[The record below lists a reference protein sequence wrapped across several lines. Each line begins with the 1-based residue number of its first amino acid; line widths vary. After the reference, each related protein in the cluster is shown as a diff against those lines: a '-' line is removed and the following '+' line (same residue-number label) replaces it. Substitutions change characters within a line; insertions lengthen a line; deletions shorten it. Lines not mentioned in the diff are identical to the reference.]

1 MARKKAHLKIDQL
14 CNLVALECKLSPKTV
29 RSVLDALYKVILKQL
44 ELNQRI
50 YFNDFGAFELKER
63 PSGDK
68 AMGNFNVGET
78 VVRYV
83 EARNKIVFKTSDA
96 LDRAINEGEFVRP
109 TRKKK
114 NRKSR
119 AQIVREYNDRHKA
132 DKPTTEELLVKALN
146 VSQARKENDEFKV
159 RRAKR

>member
-1 MARKKAHLKIDQL
+1 MI
-14 CNLVALECKLSPKTV
+14 CLESKFAPKTV
-29 RSVLDALYKVILKQL
+29 RTVLDAFYKVILKQL

-50 YFNDFGAFELKER
+50 YLLDFGAFEVYER

-68 AMGNFNVGET
+68 VMGDFENGGT
-78 VVRYV
+78 IVRYI
-83 EARNKIVFKTSDA
+83 APRNKIAFIPSDA
-96 LDRAINEGEFVRP
+96 LDNAINEGGYVVP

-114 NRKSR
+114 GAKSR
-119 AQIVREYNDRHKA
+119 RQIIKEYNERHKK

-146 VSQARKENDEFKV
+146 VSQARQENDEFKV

>member
-1 MARKKAHLKIDQL
+1 MARKKADLKIDQL

-29 RSVLDALYKVILKQL
+29 RSVLDALYKVTLKQL

-68 AMGNFNVGET
+68 AMGNVNAGQT

-96 LDRAINEGEFVRP
+96 LDRAINEGEFVMP

>member
-1 MARKKAHLKIDQL
+1 MTKKNNDIKIEQL
-14 CNLVALECKLSPKTV
+14 CNLIGLESKFSPKTV
-29 RSVLDALYKVILKQL
+29 RTVLDAFYKVILKQL

-50 YFNDFGAFELKER
+50 YLLDFGAFEVYER

-68 AMGNFNVGET
+68 VMGDFENGGT
-78 VVRYV
+78 IVRYV
-83 EARNKIVFKTSDA
+83 APRNKIVFKPSDS
-96 LDRAINEGEFVRP
+96 LDNAINEGGYVVP

-114 NRKSR
+114 GAKSR
-119 AQIVREYNDRHKA
+119 RQIIKEYNERHKK

-146 VSQARKENDEFKV
+146 VSQARQENDDFKV

>member
-1 MARKKAHLKIDQL
+1 MSDLKIEQL

-29 RSVLDALYKVILKQL
+29 RTVLDALYKVILKQL
-44 ELNQRI
+44 ELNKRI
-50 YFNDFGAFELKER
+50 YFNNFGAFELKER

-78 VVRYV
+78 VVRYI
-83 EARNKIVFKTSDA
+83 EARNKILFKPSDA
-96 LDRAINEGEFVRP
+96 LDRAINEGEFVMP
-109 TRKKK
+109 TRKKDR
-114 NRKSR
+114 RKSR
-119 AQIVREYNDRHKA
+119 AQIVREYNERHKA
-132 DKPTTEELLVKALN
+132 EKPTTEELLVKALN

>member
-1 MARKKAHLKIDQL
+1 MSDLKIEQL

-29 RSVLDALYKVILKQL
+29 RTVLDALYKVILKQL

-50 YFNDFGAFELKER
+50 YFNNIGAFELKDR

-68 AMGNFNVGET
+68 TMGTFIQGET
-78 VVRYV
+78 VVRYI
-83 EARNKIVFKTSDA
+83 EARNKILFKPSDA
-96 LDRAINEGEFVRP
+96 LDRAINEGEFVMP
-109 TRKKK
+109 TRKKDR
-114 NRKSR
+114 RKSR
-119 AQIVREYNDRHKA
+119 AQIVREYNERHKA
-132 DKPTTEELLVKALN
+132 EKPTTEELLVKALN

>member
-1 MARKKAHLKIDQL
+1 MSDLKIEQL

-29 RSVLDALYKVILKQL
+29 RNVLDALYKVILKQL
-44 ELNQRI
+44 ELNKRI

-96 LDRAINEGEFVRP
+96 LDRAINEGEFVMP

>member
-1 MARKKAHLKIDQL
+1 MARKKADLKIDQL

-29 RSVLDALYKVILKQL
+29 RSVLDALYKVTLKQL

-96 LDRAINEGEFVRP
+96 LDRAINEGEFVMP

-119 AQIVREYNDRHKA
+119 AQIVREYNDRHKV

-159 RRAKR
+159 RKAKR